1 MHGFFIS
8 KKGLHTKA
16 NTLIYLFGEADKL
29 ISWTI
34 LLEPKQERKNHSCTL
49 VNKIKKV
56 EC

>member
-29 ISWTI
+29 ISLTI

-49 VNKIKKV
+49 IIKKV